1 MYSIPLC
8 PLYKYTTHSTLD
20 IFVNQEYTYIITKDN
35 LETLG
40 GVIMFKKIVATLNEV
55 ALIKQIAV
63 GLVIGV
69 LLAVTVPQAVPVVAI
84 FGDLFV
90 KALKGV
96 APVLVFFLVM
106 NAMAQKKSGG
116 DANMKPIIGLYVVGT
131 FCASLV
137 GVCLS
142 FLTPT
147 TLQLQV
153 ADAKVAPPSGI
164 VEVLHNLILSVVD
177 NPVSALMNAN
187 YIGILAWAVIFGIA
201 LNIAANETTKAAL
214 ADIAKAITLVVK
226 WVIHFAP
233 LGIMGLVATSISD
246 AGLSAIVSYVHLLAV
261 LIASYF
267 LVALVM
273 NPLIVYFNI
282 RKNPYPLVLTT
293 IRESGVYAFFTRSSA
308 ANIPVNMSLCK
319 RLGLNPDTYAIS
331 IPLGATIN
339 MAGAS
344 ITISV
349 LALAAANTLGIHVD
363 LPTALLLCIVST
375 VGACGA
381 SGVAGGSLLL
391 IPVACASFGIGNDI
405 AMQVVGVGFIISV
418 LEDACETALNS
429 SSDVLFTATA
439 EFAQRAK
446 AGTLKSEDLVPK
458 D

>member
-1 MYSIPLC
+1 
-8 PLYKYTTHSTLD
+8 
-20 IFVNQEYTYIITKDN
+20 
-35 LETLG
+35 
-40 GVIMFKKIVATLNEV
+40 MFSKFTAILNEV

-63 GLVIGV
+63 GLLIGV
-69 LLAVTVPQAVPVVAI
+69 LLAVYVPQAVPVVAI

-106 NAMAQKKSGG
+106 NAMAKKKSGG
-116 DANMKPIIGLYVVGT
+116 QANMQPIIILYIVAT

-137 GVCLS
+137 GVSLS
-142 FLTPT
+142 FLFPT
-147 TLQLQV
+147 TLQLQI
-153 ADAKVAPPSGI
+153 ADAKVNPPSGI
-164 VEVLHNLILSVVD
+164 IEVLHNLILSVVD
-177 NPVSALMNAN
+177 NPVSALLNAN

-201 LNIAANETTKAAL
+201 MNLAASETTKKAL
-214 ADIAKAITLVVK
+214 DDIAKAITLVVK

-246 AGLSAIVSYVHLLAV
+246 SGLSAIVSYVHLLGV
-261 LIASYF
+261 LITSYF

-282 RKNPYPLVLTT
+282 NRNPYPLVWAT

-308 ANIPVNMSLCK
+308 ANIPVNMALCK

-446 AGTLKSEDLVPK
+446 DGTLKAEDLVPK
-458 D
+458 N

>member
-1 MYSIPLC
+1 MFNSLKA
-8 PLYKYTTHSTLD
+8 L
-20 IFVNQEYTYIITKDN
+20 
-35 LETLG
+35 LG
-40 GVIMFKKIVATLNEV
+40 RV

-63 GLVIGV
+63 GLVIGI
-69 LLAVTVPQAVPVVAI
+69 LLAVFAPPVVPVISI

-96 APVLVFFLVM
+96 APILVFFLVM
-106 NAMAQKKSGG
+106 NAMAQKKEGG
-116 DANMKPIIGLYVVGT
+116 DANMRPIIILYIIGT

-137 GVCLS
+137 GVTAS
-142 FLTPT
+142 FLFPT
-147 TLQLQV
+147 TLQLNTEG
-153 ADAKVAPPSGI
+153 ASVAPPSGI

-187 YIGILAWAVIFGIA
+187 YIGILGWAIILGIA
-201 LNIAANETTKAAL
+201 FNLTGSDTVKNVL
-214 ADIAKAITLVVK
+214 ADIAHCITLVVQ
-226 WVIHFAP
+226 WIIRFAP
-233 LGIMGLVATSISD
+233 LGIMGLVAQSVGDS
-246 AGLSAIVSYVHLLAV
+246 GLSALIGYVQLLGV
-261 LIASYF
+261 LICSYF
-267 LVALVM
+267 FVALLM
-273 NPLIVYFNI
+273 NPLIVFFNI
-282 RKNPYPLVLTT
+282 RKNPYPLVWAT

-308 ANIPVNMSLCK
+308 ANIPVNLSLCK
-319 RLGLNPDTYAIS
+319 RLGLNPDTYTIS

-339 MAGAS
+339 MAGAA

-349 LALAAANTLGIHVD
+349 LALAAAHTLGIEVD

-391 IPVACASFGIGNDI
+391 IPVACASFGIGNDL

-439 EFAQRAK
+439 EFAARAREGK
-446 AGTLKSEDLVPK
+446 LNADDLVPHSAAYREAHK
-458 D
+458 H

>member
-1 MYSIPLC
+1 ML
-8 PLYKYTTHSTLD
+8 
-20 IFVNQEYTYIITKDN
+20 
-35 LETLG
+35 
-40 GVIMFKKIVATLNEV
+40 KKLAALINEV

-69 LLAVTVPQAVPVVAI
+69 LLAVSVPQAVPVVAI

-106 NAMAQKKSGG
+106 NAMAQKKNGG

-137 GVCLS
+137 GVTLS
-142 FLTPT
+142 FLFPT

-164 VEVLHNLILSVVD
+164 VEVLHNLILSIVD
-177 NPVSALMNAN
+177 NPISALMNAN
-187 YIGILAWAVIFGIA
+187 YIGILAWAVVFGLA
-201 LNIAANETTKAAL
+201 LNIAANDNTKAAL
-214 ADIAKAITLVVK
+214 ADIAKGITLVVK

-246 AGLSAIVSYVHLLAV
+246 AGLSAIVSYVHLLGV

-273 NPLIVYFNI
+273 NPAIVYFNI
-282 RKNPYPLVLTT
+282 HKNPYPLVLTT

-308 ANIPVNMSLCK
+308 ANIPVNMALCK

-446 AGTLKSEDLVPK
+446 DGTLKSEDLVPK
-458 D
+458 K